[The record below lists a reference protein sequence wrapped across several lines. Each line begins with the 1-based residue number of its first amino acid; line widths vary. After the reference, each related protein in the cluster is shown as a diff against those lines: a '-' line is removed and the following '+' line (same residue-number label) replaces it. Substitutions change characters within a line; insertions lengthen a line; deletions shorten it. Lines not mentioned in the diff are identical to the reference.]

1 MPIYFSKIDSNTQ
14 SGLKTPKRLMEKQ
27 LTFGNM
33 KYCTF
38 EVHSPRPSDFTLRCM
53 PQRNP
58 SKMVPNKLC
67 TGNCKAALFI
77 IGKTGNHGNILEH

>member
-1 MPIYFSKIDSNTQ
+1 MPMYFSKIDSNTH

-38 EVHSPRPSDFTLRCM
+38 EVHSPHPNNFTLRYM

-58 SKMVPNKLC
+58 ERWRPTSYVQEIVKLHY
-67 TGNCKAALFI
+67 L
-77 IGKTGNHGNILEH
+77 